1 MFTAIRNSQNLEITQ
16 LSFKWG
22 MYKQTVEHPYN
33 GTSLRNKK
41 ITLDDM
47 SSSCS
52 KFSLALDNCQIK
64 KN

>member
-1 MFTAIRNSQNLEITQ
+1 MFAAIRNSQNLEITQ

-41 ITLDDM
+41 ITHDDM
-47 SSSCS
+47 SETQMR
-52 KFSLALDNCQIK
+52 FIK
-64 KN
+64 